1 MTPGYAGMTMQGGLT
16 MMPDYAGMMLRSELD
31 GVRTE
36 PDVDRVGSRRG
47 RQIWSSKSR
56 NGRLGK

>member
-1 MTPGYAGMTMQGGLT
+1 MTMQGGLT

-47 RQIWSSKSR
+47 RQIWSGKSR

>member
-1 MTPGYAGMTMQGGLT
+1 

-31 GVRTE
+31 GARTE
-36 PDVDRVGSRRG
+36 LDVDRVGSRRG
-47 RQIWSSKSR
+47 RQIWRSKSQ